1 MCAKRCGLQRS
12 GSGNGHGARGR
23 GDGGKRGTTRT
34 WQQRQQADHNGDQA
48 TTQQRWGAT
57 ARRGPGIDEAGGHD
71 AGHDVAMVVVAAAA
85 AAGEAGAVQVQTEV
99 EVQAVV
105 AQAVLLVVAQA
116 ALLGA
121 VVALPHAE
129 ARLVEA
135 HLFP

>member
-48 TTQQRWGAT
+48 TAQQRWGAT

-71 AGHDVAMVVVAAAA
+71 AGHDVAMVVVVVVVAAAA
-85 AAGEAGAVQVQTEV
+85 AAAAMVVSTMCEGGAKV
-99 EVQAVV
+99 
-105 AQAVLLVVAQA
+105 
-116 ALLGA
+116 
-121 VVALPHAE
+121 HATSPR
-129 ARLVEA
+129 RLDGCNEGLCVTT
-135 HLFP
+135 